1 MTQHSPVRNFDE
13 PKRIARFSPGIALS
27 AIVLG
32 VAIPAHLFLPEDL
45 SQLTIAMIIGIIS
58 GAYIGFGAKDGR
70 PHIFVLELCV
80 AALFGI
86 MAVAG
91 VLGSPYWFAVALFA
105 HGLWDIA
112 HHNGLFG
119 AKIPRWYIPFCA
131 VIDWI
136 AALILAILF
145 TI

>member
-1 MTQHSPVRNFDE
+1 M
-13 PKRIARFSPGIALS
+13 
-27 AIVLG
+27 
-32 VAIPAHLFLPEDL
+32 
-45 SQLTIAMIIGIIS
+45 
-58 GAYIGFGAKDGR
+58 
-70 PHIFVLELCV
+70 

-105 HGLWDIA
+105 HGLWDFA

-136 AALILAILF
+136 AALILLILF